1 MDNKVEMRTK
11 LSTLWIFVMLNMICA
26 DILSFM
32 NSGFLQELMTGY
44 AGEVHITSSF
54 LLLAAIFLEIP
65 IVMVV
70 LSRLLNDRV
79 NRWANLIA
87 GVITILFI
95 VLGGSIA
102 PHYIFFATIEVV
114 CLLIIMRFAWMI

>member
-87 GVITILFI
+87 GVITILF
-95 VLGGSIA
+95 VVVGGSIA

-114 CLLIIMRFAWMI
+114 CLLIIMRLAWKI